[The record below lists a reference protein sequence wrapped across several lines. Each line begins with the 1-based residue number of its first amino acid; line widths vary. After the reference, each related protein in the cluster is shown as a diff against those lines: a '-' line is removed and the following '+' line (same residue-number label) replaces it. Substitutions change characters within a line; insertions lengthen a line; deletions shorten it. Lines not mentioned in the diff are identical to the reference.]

1 MARPSERD
9 QWEEPFIRELEET
22 GCSERRAAYVAGV
35 HHNIP
40 CRHKRQD
47 QNFRS
52 RVESALGTG
61 RQRRGLLGVVL
72 AMLLASPAAAIEST
86 PFSLGDTGLT
96 LTVTLLKW
104 TEATAVWAPASAAA
118 VDVIDEGDGLYSLA
132 DLPAATGTDRYAAS
146 VALTADPERGLAV
159 YVYGAQPGV
168 RLVWQEEIALPTS
181 PLVFRAGDSYGSL
194 SLVVTRG
201 LPAAAC
207 DVGTTAT
214 MDAALLQT
222 NAALFSDRAATITN
236 CELDATSGTYGAT
249 ITADLIAADL
259 DTVGRYA
266 ATATICYAPASCQ
279 TLPATN
285 LLRFEV
291 VRALGG

>member
-9 QWEEPFIRELEET
+9 QWEEPFIRELEEA
-22 GCSERRAAYVAGV
+22 GCSWRRAAYVAGI
-35 HHNIP
+35 NRNTP
-40 CRHKRQD
+40 RRHLGD
-47 QNFRS
+47 QTFRA
-52 RVESALGTG
+52 RVEQAIGTG

-72 AMLLASPAAAIEST
+72 ALLLASPAAAIESEV
-86 PFSLGDTGLT
+86 FSLGQTGLS
-96 LTVTLLKW
+96 LTVRLRKW
-104 TEATAVWAPASAAA
+104 TEATALWSDVSAAA
-118 VDVIDEGDGLYSLA
+118 VDVIEEGNGEYSLA
-132 DLPAATGTDRYAAS
+132 DLPAATGTDRYAAT
-146 VALTADPERGLAV
+146 VALTSDATRGLLT
-159 YVYGAQPGV
+159 YTYGARPGV
-168 RLVWQEEIALPTS
+168 RLVWQEEIALPS
-181 PLVFRAGDSYGSL
+181 APLVFRRGDSFGSL

-249 ITADLIAADL
+249 ITADIIAADL
-259 DTVGRYA
+259 DTAGKYA
-266 ATATICYAPASCQ
+266 ATATLCYTPTSCQ
-279 TLPATN
+279 TLPGAN

-291 VRALGG
+291 VRALGE